1 MAHLFAVII
10 KERMS
15 NEVAESSNVVVGLEE
30 NTIPLIEL
38 IAKELNLQSTI
49 VRNTDPAAKQWHL
62 VSDLPNKKPKDLIIV
77 DDVLTTGTALKA
89 VVLAMQKTD
98 YHIRNIVV
106 FVNLCGMKKIQ
117 GVPIHS
123 ILD

>member
-1 MAHLFAVII
+1 M
-10 KERMS
+10 
-15 NEVAESSNVVVGLEE
+15 
-30 NTIPLIEL
+30 
-38 IAKELNLQSTI
+38 
-49 VRNTDPAAKQWHL
+49 
-62 VSDLPNKKPKDLIIV
+62 SDLPNKKPKDLIIV